1 MQVLVIGAT
10 GLVGAHVM
18 RALRAAGL
26 EVAGA
31 SRRRPAGAAAHH
43 WIELDFGSLTATQQ
57 WLPLLHG
64 YDAVV
69 NAVGI
74 IRETREGDFDR
85 LHRAAPVALFAAC
98 EQLGLR
104 VLQVSALGSH
114 PQAPN
119 GYWRSKGAAE
129 ADLLARNVDA
139 TIIRPSLV
147 YGDDGASSVLF
158 RMLATLPVLMLP
170 AAHRALVQP
179 IHVADLAD
187 VVVRLLTT
195 QVRPGTSVLPGLPHT
210 PAVPHT
216 PGMPVTPGLPGLP
229 ATSAIPATPAAPATL
244 PRELAVVGP
253 RAMTMAGYLAD
264 LRGGMQAPAA
274 AVLSLPAPVARVAA
288 HLAALAP
295 SSAFTPESLLMLERS
310 ADGSNTADA
319 APAQALLGRPLRDPA
334 TFARPAQR
342 ITAAWSWGAPLVTVA
357 IALMWLI
364 TAYVSWF
371 AWPHAE
377 SRAWLAAC
385 GVPPAWQEPMLLAAS
400 VTDAA
405 IGVLLLLRPRRWLWA
420 AQLALVG
427 GYTAML
433 SVFLPDFWRHPF
445 GPLTKNLPLLALML
459 LMWRASPRNH
469 RGER

>member
-1 MQVLVIGAT
+1 MRVLVIGAT
-10 GLVGAHVM
+10 GLVGAHVLQ
-18 RALRAAGL
+18 ALRAAG
-26 EVAGA
+26 VDADGA
-31 SRRRPAGAAAHH
+31 SRRRPTGAAAHH
-43 WIELDFGSLTATQQ
+43 WIELDFGSLTAAQQ
-57 WLPLLHG
+57 WLPLLQG
-64 YDAVV
+64 FDAVV

-74 IRETREGDFDR
+74 IREARAGDFDR

-104 VLQVSALGSH
+104 VVQVSALGSH
-114 PQAPN
+114 PQATT

-129 ADLLARNVDA
+129 VDLLGRRMDA
-139 TIIRPSLV
+139 TVIRPSLV

-195 QVRPGTSVLPGLPHT
+195 Q
-210 PAVPHT
+210 
-216 PGMPVTPGLPGLP
+216 
-229 ATSAIPATPAAPATL
+229 ATL

-264 LRGGMQAPAA
+264 LRRGMQAPAA
-274 AVLSLPAPVARVAA
+274 LVLSLPAPVARVAA

-319 APAQALLGRPLRDPA
+319 APAQAVLGRPLRDPV
-334 TFARPAQR
+334 TFAGPAQR
-342 ITAAWSWGAPLVTVA
+342 VTAAWSWGASVVTVA

-385 GVPPAWQEPMLLAAS
+385 GVPPAWQEPVLLAAS

-420 AQLALVG
+420 AQLVLVG

-433 SVFLPDFWRHPF
+433 SAFLPGFWLHPF
-445 GPLTKNLPLLALML
+445 GPLTKNLPVLALML
-459 LMWRASPRNH
+459 LMWRASPRH
-469 RGER
+469 HQGEK

>member
-1 MQVLVIGAT
+1 MRVLVIGAT
-10 GLVGAHVM
+10 GLVGAHVVQP
-18 RALRAAGL
+18 LRAAG
-26 EVAGA
+26 VDADGA
-31 SRRRPAGAAAHH
+31 SRRRPAGAAADH
-43 WIELDFGSLTATQQ
+43 WIELDFGSLTAPQQ
-57 WLPLLHG
+57 WLPLLQG
-64 YDAVV
+64 FDAVV

-74 IRETREGDFDR
+74 IRETRAGDFDR

-104 VLQVSALGSH
+104 VVQVSALGSH
-114 PQAPN
+114 PQAAT

-129 ADLLARNVDA
+129 VDLLGRRMDA
-139 TIIRPSLV
+139 TVIRPSLV

-195 QVRPGTSVLPGLPHT
+195 Q
-210 PAVPHT
+210 
-216 PGMPVTPGLPGLP
+216 
-229 ATSAIPATPAAPATL
+229 ATL

-264 LRGGMQAPAA
+264 LRRGMQAPAA
-274 AVLSLPAPVARVAA
+274 LVLSLPAPVARVAA
-288 HLAALAP
+288 DLAAMAP

-319 APAQALLGRPLRDPA
+319 APAQAVLGRPLRDPV
-334 TFARPAQR
+334 TFAGPAQR
-342 ITAAWSWGAPLVTVA
+342 VTAAWSWGASVVTVA

-385 GVPPAWQEPMLLAAS
+385 GVPPAWQEPVLLAAS

-420 AQLALVG
+420 AQLVLVG

-433 SVFLPDFWRHPF
+433 SAFLPGFWLHPF
-445 GPLTKNLPLLALML
+445 GPLTKNLPVLALML
-459 LMWRASPRNH
+459 LMWRASPRH
-469 RGER
+469 HQGEK

>member
-1 MQVLVIGAT
+1 MRVLVIGAT
-10 GLVGAHVM
+10 GLIGGHVLQ
-18 RALRAAGL
+18 ALRAAG
-26 EVAGA
+26 VDADGA
-31 SRRRPAGAAAHH
+31 SRRRPAGAAAQH
-43 WIELDFGSLTATQQ
+43 WIELDFGSMSAVQQ

-64 YDAVV
+64 FDAVV

-74 IRETREGDFDR
+74 IREARAGDFDL

-114 PQAPN
+114 PQAVT

-129 ADLLARNVDA
+129 VDLLGRRMDA

-158 RMLATLPVLMLP
+158 RMLATLPILMLP
-170 AAHRALVQP
+170 AAHGALVQP
-179 IHVADLAD
+179 IHVSDLAD

-195 QVRPGTSVLPGLPHT
+195 Q
-210 PAVPHT
+210 
-216 PGMPVTPGLPGLP
+216 
-229 ATSAIPATPAAPATL
+229 ATL

-253 RAMTMAGYLAD
+253 RATTMAGYLAD
-264 LRGGMQAPAA
+264 LRRGMQAPAA
-274 AVLSLPAPVARVAA
+274 LVLPLPAPVARVAA
-288 HLAALAP
+288 HLAALAQ

-319 APAQALLGRPLRDPA
+319 APAQAVLGRPLRDPV
-334 TFARPAQR
+334 TFARPAQCV
-342 ITAAWSWGAPLVTVA
+342 TAAWSWGAPLVTVA

-385 GVPPAWQEPMLLAAS
+385 GVPPAWQEPVLLAAS
-400 VTDAA
+400 VIDAA

-427 GYTAML
+427 GYTALL
-433 SVFLPDFWRHPF
+433 SVFLPGFWLHPF
-445 GPLTKNLPLLALML
+445 GPLTKNLPVLALML

-469 RGER
+469 QGEK

>member
-1 MQVLVIGAT
+1 MRVLVIGAT
-10 GLVGAHVM
+10 GLVGAHVLQ
-18 RALRAAGL
+18 ALHAAGMD
-26 EVAGA
+26 ADGA
-31 SRRRPAGAAAHH
+31 SRRRPTGAAAHH
-43 WIELDFGSLTATQQ
+43 WIELDFGSLTAAQQ
-57 WLPLLHG
+57 WLPLLQG
-64 YDAVV
+64 FDAVV

-104 VLQVSALGSH
+104 VVQVSALGSH
-114 PQAPN
+114 PQAAT

-129 ADLLARNVDA
+129 VDLLGRRMDA

-147 YGDDGASSVLF
+147 YGDDGASSVLL

-195 QVRPGTSVLPGLPHT
+195 Q
-210 PAVPHT
+210 
-216 PGMPVTPGLPGLP
+216 
-229 ATSAIPATPAAPATL
+229 ATL

-253 RAMTMAGYLAD
+253 RAMTIAGYLAD
-264 LRGGMQAPAA
+264 LRRGMQAPAA
-274 AVLSLPAPVARVAA
+274 LVLSLPAPVARVAA

-295 SSAFTPESLLMLERS
+295 SSAFTPESLLMLEHS

-319 APAQALLGRPLRDPA
+319 APAQALLGRPLRDPV

-342 ITAAWSWGAPLVTVA
+342 ITAAWSWGAPLVTMA

-433 SVFLPDFWRHPF
+433 SAFLPDFWLHPF
-445 GPLTKNLPLLALML
+445 GPLTKNLPVLALML
-459 LMWRASPRNH
+459 LMWRASPRH
-469 RGER
+469 HQGEK